1 MTAIT
6 VGPLSLPSCSYQGHA
21 SPRLLPAAN
30 PFLLD
35 RELLLLVT
43 GSGSPHL
50 PNENVLKISYIL
62 PPIFLPPSSFID
74 IRLALEPN
82 IFPCLLLPNSLYP
95 SQILPS

>member
-1 MTAIT
+1 MTALT

-43 GSGSPHL
+43 GSGSPHRTDL
-50 PNENVLKISYIL
+50 LQK
-62 PPIFLPPSSFID
+62 
-74 IRLALEPN
+74 RLRTDPLGSAERSEPGAR
-82 IFPCLLLPNSLYP
+82 
-95 SQILPS
+95 